1 MSRYEIRT
9 MSRAELDLAV
19 EWAAAEGWNPGLND
33 ASAFHATD
41 PEGFLVGLLDGR
53 PVASISVVRYPGD
66 FGFLGFYIVIPEA
79 RGRGHGFPL
88 WQAGMAR
95 LSGSTVGLDGVVGQQ
110 EKYRRSGFALAW
122 RNLRFGGTPAQA
134 PRGTGAGLVDARMVP
149 MDRLL
154 RFDRT
159 LFPAPRPAFLASWIA
174 SPGTTALAR
183 LNEGEIAGFGAI
195 RPCRVGM
202 KIGPLYADGRETAE
216 LLFGALASVAGDGPV
231 FLDVPEPNRDAVALA
246 EAAGLA
252 PQFETARMY
261 TGPVPTIDLPR
272 LFGITSFELG

>member
-9 MSRAELDLAV
+9 MSRVELDLAV

-33 ASAFHATD
+33 ASAFHAAD
-41 PEGFLVGLLDGR
+41 PEGFLAGLWDGR

-66 FGFLGFYIVIPEA
+66 FGFLGFYIVAPEA
-79 RGRGHGFPL
+79 RGRGHGLAL

-95 LSGSTVGLDGVVGQQ
+95 LAGCTVGLDGVVAQQ
-110 EKYRRSGFALAW
+110 EKYRRSGFAPAW
-122 RNLRFGGTPAQA
+122 RNVRFGGAPAMREA
-134 PRGTGAGLVDARMVP
+134 DAGLVDARTIP

-174 SPGTTALAR
+174 LPGTTALVR
-183 LNEGEIAGFGAI
+183 PGGDGIIGFGVI

-202 KIGPLYADGRETAE
+202 KIGPLYADGRATAE
-216 LLFGALASVAGDGPV
+216 MLFGGLAAAAGDGPV

-246 EAAGLA
+246 EAAGLT

-261 TGPVPTIDLPR
+261 AGSAPATDLRR